1 MIGRLKVSPEQMQ
14 ASAAE
19 LSGYIR
25 DMEECFQAIK
35 RTLDGTGNYWTG
47 EGRDAHYKLYANEKS
62 FIDEFLARCTEH
74 VTDLNTMA
82 GVYSEAERAATAKAE
97 ELPAMQ
103 F

>member
-25 DMEECFQAIK
+25 DMEASF
-35 RTLDGTGNYWTG
+35 RTIQRTMENTRNYWTG
-47 EGRDAHYKLYANEKS
+47 EGRDAHHKLYTDEQS
-62 FIDEFLARCTEH
+62 FIEEFLARCAEH

-82 GVYSEAERAATAKAE
+82 GVYSEAEQTATAVAE
-97 ELPAMQ
+97 ELPPMQ